1 MLLIILV
8 RVIDLAVQSNA
19 HTFAVG
25 EQLMDT
31 SRLLTGSS
39 TSVNRLPLLE
49 HMRRPHSGVIQPA
62 SSEPVCVAYE
72 WLQQECFENILNQ
85 RWYKATDRR
94 LALLMTSPRPSHDM
108 WHGRD
113 RQPSPLGYTVVA
125 FGVASTR
132 MKTLAP
138 FAMCS

>member
-25 EQLMDT
+25 EQLTDT

-39 TSVNRLPLLE
+39 TSVNRLPPLV

-94 LALLMTSPRPSHDM
+94 
-108 WHGRD
+108 
-113 RQPSPLGYTVVA
+113 Y
-125 FGVASTR
+125 
-132 MKTLAP
+132 
-138 FAMCS
+138 

>member
-1 MLLIILV
+1 ML
-8 RVIDLAVQSNA
+8 D
-19 HTFAVG
+19 
-25 EQLMDT
+25 
-31 SRLLTGSS
+31 
-39 TSVNRLPLLE
+39 
-49 HMRRPHSGVIQPA
+49 MRRPHSGVIQPA

-94 LALLMTSPRPSHDM
+94 LALLMTSPKPSHDM

-132 MKTLAP
+132 MKTLAL